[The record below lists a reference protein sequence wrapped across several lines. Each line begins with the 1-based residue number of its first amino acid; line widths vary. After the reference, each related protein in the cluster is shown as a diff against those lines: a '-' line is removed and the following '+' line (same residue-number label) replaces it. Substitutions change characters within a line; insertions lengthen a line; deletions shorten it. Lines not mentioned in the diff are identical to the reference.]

1 MTVKTKQTEMDRL
14 IGRYLRHLSN
24 SVSENTKSSY
34 KTDLVVFKDY
44 IEGRGL
50 SITAVTLEH
59 LEDYAEYLKGKY
71 AEATQSRRLQ
81 LVKYF
86 FSYLEEIKYI
96 TENPAPILRLP
107 KIPKREVVYL
117 DLGEAK
123 RLLKAIDKEQN
134 EFLRLRDKA
143 IILMILN
150 HGLRVEEVERIKLTS
165 IKGKTISVIGKGN
178 KERTLI
184 LTDDVITAIN
194 EYLEVRFD
202 IDSEYLFLSTRRRPM
217 SKRAMQEM
225 AYKYFNNAGLEGY
238 SIHKLRS
245 TAATLMSDRG
255 VETSDIQ
262 EILGHESILTTKLY
276 TSTTT
281 TKKEQVAE
289 RMNGLF
295 TS

>member
-1 MTVKTKQTEMDRL
+1 MTAKAKKTEMDRL
-14 IGRYLRHLSN
+14 IDRYLRHLSN
-24 SVSENTKSSY
+24 SVSENTKNSY
-34 KTDLVVFKDY
+34 KTDLIVFKNY
-44 IEGRGL
+44 IEGMGL
-50 SITAVTLEH
+50 SITEVTLEH

-71 AEATQSRRLQ
+71 AESTQSRRLQ

-86 FSYLEEIKYI
+86 FIYLKEIKYI

-107 KIPKREVVYL
+107 KIPKREVVHL

-123 RLLKAIDKEQN
+123 RLLKTIDKEQN
-134 EFLRLRDKA
+134 EFLRLRDRA

-202 IDSEYLFLSTRRRPM
+202 TDSEYLFLSTWRRPM

-225 AYKYFNNAGLEGY
+225 AYKYFDIAGLEGY

-255 VETSDIQ
+255 IETSDIQ

-289 RMNGLF
+289 RMSGLF

>member
-1 MTVKTKQTEMDRL
+1 MTAKAKKTEMDRL
-14 IGRYLRHLSN
+14 IDRYLRHLSN
-24 SVSENTKSSY
+24 SVSENTKNSY
-34 KTDLVVFKDY
+34 KTDLIVFKNY
-44 IEGRGL
+44 IEGMGL
-50 SITAVTLEH
+50 SITEVTLEH

-71 AEATQSRRLQ
+71 AESTQSRRLQ

-86 FSYLEEIKYI
+86 FIYLKEIKYI

-107 KIPKREVVYL
+107 KIPKREVVHL

-123 RLLKAIDKEQN
+123 RLLKTIDKEQN
-134 EFLRLRDKA
+134 EFLRLRDRA

-165 IKGKTISVIGKGN
+165 VKGKTISVIGKGN

-202 IDSEYLFLSTRRRPM
+202 TDSEYLFLSTWRRPM

-225 AYKYFNNAGLEGY
+225 AYKYFDIAGLEGY

-255 VETSDIQ
+255 IETSDIQ

-289 RMNGLF
+289 RMSGLF